1 MPGKRSDK
9 ETPVEAAEEV
19 LDGFS
24 ARLREK
30 LPNGHRTQSFD
41 DDALMES
48 LHDSNA
54 RYDRNL
60 PGEVSSRRAYPPLAR
75 FVKRLVARLVG
86 WYVEPALNEQ
96 RVFNASITRAVNEM
110 KRYVDH
116 VQINEDITS
125 TIVHRDLALFR
136 ANILFLNKHI
146 ERRMADFE
154 NELTALR
161 AHAVEPAKRGNGAG
175 DNGGGRVDDVM
186 GAIDVLTLEQR
197 VHGSPRM
204 VKDRQRVFLEYFAG
218 CSRVLVIGCGR
229 GEMLQ
234 LLEQDGVPARGV
246 ETNPA
251 LVDYCRDN
259 GLDVLQADPV
269 EHLDSLEDGA
279 LEGLLLARFAGHQP
293 PSRLVRMLT
302 LCRKKL
308 APDAP
313 LVIETPNP
321 FSLYAVASYAL
332 ESSGQAHPLHPETLK
347 QLCLSYGFT
356 QPRVMFLTP
365 LPPEEHLEELELA
378 GSGAL
383 LEPRQHELFH
393 QVNEN
398 FARLNRILF
407 SHRDYAVVASRE
419 AGEA

>member
-1 MPGKRSDK
+1 MPGKSEK
-9 ETPVEAAEEV
+9 ETPVEPAEEV

-30 LPNGHRTQSFD
+30 SPNGHRTQSFD
-41 DDALMES
+41 DASLMES

-60 PGEVSSRRAYPPLAR
+60 PGDVSSERAYGSLVR
-75 FVKRLVARLVG
+75 FFKRIVARLVG

-96 RVFNASITRAVNEM
+96 RVFNASITRTVNEM

-125 TIVHRDLALFR
+125 TIVNRDLALFR
-136 ANILFLNKHI
+136 ANILFLNKHL

-154 NELTALR
+154 NELAAVR
-161 AHAVEPAKRGNGAG
+161 AGVVEPASPGGNAG

-204 VKDRQRVFLEYFAG
+204 VKDRQRVFLQYFAG
-218 CSRVLVIGCGR
+218 CSSVLAVGCGR

-234 LLEQDGVPARGV
+234 LLEQEGIKARGV
-246 ETNPA
+246 ETNPT

-269 EHLDSLEDGA
+269 EYLLSLEDGA
-279 LEGLLLARFAGHQP
+279 LEGLFLARFAGHEP
-293 PSRLVRMLT
+293 PARLVGMLA

-308 APDAP
+308 APGAP

-332 ESSGQAHPLHPETLK
+332 ETSGQAHPLHPETLK

-356 QPRVMFLTP
+356 QPSVMFLTP
-365 LPPEEHLEELELA
+365 LPPEEHLEVLELA
-378 GSGAL
+378 SSGAL
-383 LEPRQHELFH
+383 LEPRQQELFH
-393 QVNEN
+393 QVSEN

-407 SHRDYAVVASRE
+407 SHRDYAVVARRE